1 MMDIQTA
8 STNNDNNNDKDKGR
22 TDGRG
27 KEKEGQGW
35 FGFLKGSD
43 RDKGSDKDKKKDKDE
58 RFLRLFPNTL
68 SATTTTDTDNE
79 QGLGQGQG
87 KKWPW
92 EVYYRGEIPFFE
104 NKNIT
109 AGGTGLGSSSNII
122 SYDNNYDGNN
132 YDDIDYTLPINP
144 ATAAANEAVTK
155 GAVRVLNFWRTAKKG
170 VSPKRRISL
179 PKGKNDMITALMVQE
194 LEDVPVTES
203 EVRCG

>member
-79 QGLGQGQG
+79 QGL
-87 KKWPW
+87 
-92 EVYYRGEIPFFE
+92 
-104 NKNIT
+104 
-109 AGGTGLGSSSNII
+109 
-122 SYDNNYDGNN
+122 
-132 YDDIDYTLPINP
+132 
-144 ATAAANEAVTK
+144 
-155 GAVRVLNFWRTAKKG
+155 
-170 VSPKRRISL
+170 
-179 PKGKNDMITALMVQE
+179 
-194 LEDVPVTES
+194 
-203 EVRCG
+203 